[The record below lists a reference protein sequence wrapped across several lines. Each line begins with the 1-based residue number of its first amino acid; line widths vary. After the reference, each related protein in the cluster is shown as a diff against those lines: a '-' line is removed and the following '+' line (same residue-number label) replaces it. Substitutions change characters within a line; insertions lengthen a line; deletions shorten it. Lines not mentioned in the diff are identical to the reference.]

1 MFSAWVFSCKFAAY
15 VQNSFY
21 KEHPWVAASIVSMK
35 IDNVEIENTSPEK
48 LLGIIIDRKL
58 YFKKHL
64 EGIIKKARRKVN
76 VVSRITTY
84 MNLAKRKLL
93 MNLFFTSQFNYCSLV
108 WMFHN
113 RTIDNKINR
122 LHERCLR
129 IVYNHHFKNY

>member
-48 LLGIIIDRKL
+48 MLGIIIDRKL

-122 LHERCLR
+122 LRERCLR

>member
-1 MFSAWVFSCKFAAY
+1 MFSAWVFSWKFAAY

-21 KEHPWVAASIVSMK
+21 KEHLRVAASIVSMK
-35 IDNVEIENTSPEK
+35 IDNVEMENTSSEK

-58 YFKKHL
+58 YFKKHV
-64 EGIIKKARRKVN
+64 EGLIKKARRNVN

-113 RTIDNKINR
+113 RTVDNKINR

-129 IVYNHHFKNY
+129 IVYNYHFKNY